1 MGKKL
6 RLNNK
11 IKYIDKTDNEIY
23 TVRIQ
28 FSCAPEHIVLVN
40 AILDSYGGLG
50 LIRTLNKK
58 ECKCAVFT
66 TNTIYET
73 TLSVLEAL
81 KNEGL
86 SIYNIQVDRS
96 ECVDEFALKDSY

>member
-1 MGKKL
+1 MSKKN
-6 RLNNK
+6 RKNNK
-11 IKYIDKTDNEIY
+11 IKYIDKTNDEIY
-23 TVRIQ
+23 TIRIQ

-66 TNTIYET
+66 TNSIYKT
-73 TLSVLEAL
+73 TLSVLESL
-81 KNEGL
+81 KAEGL
-86 SIYNIQVDRS
+86 SIYNIAVDKS
-96 ECVDEFALKDSY
+96 ECVDEFATQN